1 MEGFWVMLLSGLLQ
15 VHGTVSHCI
24 GNLAGYTTMRSLGG
38 VFTSRMK
45 KLMGF
50 RKTGRVVRVLCFGLF
65 NLV

>member
-1 MEGFWVMLLSGLLQ
+1 MEGFWVMLLSGLLP

-24 GNLAGYTTMRSLGG
+24 GNPMRSLGG

-65 NLV
+65 NLVWG